1 MLGVSCVMIYYPPT
15 HSKQS
20 SITVL
25 LAARGTKRIG
35 CGIEFFGIGGK
46 GESYPLMIVMF
57 DLTILHL
64 QFVYA

>member
-1 MLGVSCVMIYYPPT
+1 MLGVSRVMIYHPPP

-35 CGIEFFGIGGK
+35 CWIEFVGIGGK
-46 GESYPLMIVMF
+46 VSH
-57 DLTILHL
+57 ILS
-64 QFVYA
+64 